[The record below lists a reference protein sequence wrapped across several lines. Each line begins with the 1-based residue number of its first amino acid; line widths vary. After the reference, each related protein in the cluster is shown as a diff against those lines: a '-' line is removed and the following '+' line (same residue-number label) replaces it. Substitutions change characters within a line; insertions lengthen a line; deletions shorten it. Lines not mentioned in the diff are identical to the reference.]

1 MPAKKRKRTG
11 QPARPAAG
19 QARRPAQA
27 RPSRP
32 PLEVSGGRRP
42 ELYDYQNPSPSYHV
56 GGGYRDNTVQFPTGQ
71 ARQTARPAGQRPRPS
86 GQRPRPAGAGHPQQ
100 ARPVRRRPPQP
111 VQRREVRRRRRVTR
125 KMLRRRRMLRRL
137 TAIALVLCV
146 AAAGIYLTMT
156 MLFKI
161 NAIQVRTADG
171 GALDQS
177 SPYTS
182 AEILDA
188 LGVQLEENIFSFDPE
203 AKAAELEKAFP
214 LLEHITV
221 ERVYPSTVVV
231 QVTPAAPVYAMQTP
245 GGWISLSSDLKILS
259 AETEQPDLL
268 VLYGGDPAS
277 VTPGDQLSY
286 VPAGTADSA
295 GSGEAGAASSQAAA
309 PETDS
314 RVQALE
320 TLLGA
325 LEERGLLADVTRV
338 EFADVEQ
345 MAFLYQDRISVLLG
359 TLNELDYKLDYAEYM
374 LLNKEGKG
382 CAPTDTGRLDCSHL
396 RTDGSLQ
403 AIFAQGSPTLPSGY
417 VVPEQAAAPEQPAA
431 GAEGTQDTPADA
443 APAEGGETAAAGA
456 DAAAGQETP
465 PAGTQQ
471 EEEG

>member
-11 QPARPAAG
+11 QPVRPAAG
-19 QARRPAQA
+19 QARRPAQS

-42 ELYDYQNPSPSYHV
+42 ALYDVENPAPSYHV

-71 ARQTARPAGQRPRPS
+71 ARPSARPANQRPS
-86 GQRPRPAGAGHPQQ
+86 GQRPRPAASGRPQQ
-100 ARPVRRRPPQP
+100 ARPVRQRPAQT
-111 VQRREVRRRRRVTR
+111 VQRREVRRRRKVTR

-146 AAAGIYLTMT
+146 AAAGVYLTMT

-161 NAIQVRTADG
+161 NAIQVQTASG
-171 GALDQS
+171 AALDQS

-182 AEILDA
+182 SEILDA
-188 LGVQLEENIFSFDPE
+188 LGVQLEENIFSFDPA
-203 AKAAELEKAFP
+203 AKAAALEKAFP
-214 LLEHITV
+214 LLEHISV
-221 ERVYPSTVVV
+221 ERIYPSTVVV
-231 QVTPAAPVYAMQTP
+231 RVTPATPVYTMPSP
-245 GGWISLSSDLKILS
+245 GGWISLSADLKILS
-259 AETEQPDLL
+259 AETEQPDLP
-268 VLYGGDPAS
+268 VLYGGDPVS
-277 VTPGDQLSY
+277 TTPGDQLSY
-286 VPAGTADSA
+286 VPPETADSA
-295 GSGEAGAASSQAAA
+295 GSTAASSQRAAE
-309 PETDS
+309 PQTDS
-314 RVQALE
+314 RIQALQ
-320 TLLGA
+320 TLLDA
-325 LEERGLLADVTRV
+325 LEQRDLMADVTRV

-345 MAFLYQDRISVLLG
+345 LAFLYQDRISVLLG

-417 VVPEQAAAPEQPAA
+417 VVPEEDTTGTELPAGETGAAEEQP
-431 GAEGTQDTPADA
+431 GTDGV
-443 APAEGGETAAAGA
+443 PAEGPEDGGEAGA
-456 DAAAGQETP
+456 DDAAGQETQ

-471 EEEG
+471 EEE

>member
-11 QPARPAAG
+11 QPVRPAAG
-19 QARRPAQA
+19 QARRPAQS

-42 ELYDYQNPSPSYHV
+42 ALYDVENPTPSYHV

-71 ARQTARPAGQRPRPS
+71 ARPSARPANQR
-86 GQRPRPAGAGHPQQ
+86 RPRPAASGRSQQ
-100 ARPVRRRPPQP
+100 ARPVRRRPAQT
-111 VQRREVRRRRRVTR
+111 VQRREVRRRRKVTR

-146 AAAGIYLTMT
+146 AAAGVYLTMT

-161 NAIQVRTADG
+161 NAIQVQTASG
-171 GALDQS
+171 AALDQS

-182 AEILDA
+182 SEILDA
-188 LGVQLEENIFSFDPE
+188 LGVQLEENIFSFDPA
-203 AKAAELEKAFP
+203 AKAAALEKAFP
-214 LLEHITV
+214 LLEHISV
-221 ERVYPSTVVV
+221 ERIYPSTVVV
-231 QVTPAAPVYAMQTP
+231 RVTPATPVYTMPSP
-245 GGWISLSSDLKILS
+245 GGWISLSADLKILS
-259 AETEQPDLL
+259 AETEQPNLP
-268 VLYGGDPAS
+268 VLYGGDPVS
-277 VTPGDQLSY
+277 TTPGDQLSY
-286 VPAGTADSA
+286 VPPETADSA
-295 GSGEAGAASSQAAA
+295 GSAAASSQQAAE
-309 PETDS
+309 PQTDS
-314 RVQALE
+314 RIQALQ
-320 TLLGA
+320 TLLDA
-325 LEERGLLADVTRV
+325 LEQRDLMADVTRV

-345 MAFLYQDRISVLLG
+345 LAFLYQDRISVLLG

-417 VVPEQAAAPEQPAA
+417 VVPEEDMTGTELPAGETGAAEEQP
-431 GAEGTQDTPADA
+431 GTDGV
-443 APAEGGETAAAGA
+443 PAEGPEDGGEAGA
-456 DAAAGQETP
+456 DDAAGQETQ

-471 EEEG
+471 EEE